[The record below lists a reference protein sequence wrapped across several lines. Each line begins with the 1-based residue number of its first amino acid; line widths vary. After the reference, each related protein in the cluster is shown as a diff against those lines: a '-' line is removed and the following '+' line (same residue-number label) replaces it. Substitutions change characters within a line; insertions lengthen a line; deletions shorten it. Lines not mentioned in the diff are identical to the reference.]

1 MKSSLDVETVSTTFE
16 FKDVNKDQNESTLK
30 VQSWFQLKILDES
43 ATPPE
48 GSSKKMNEEVQLKRS
63 ERKEESG
70 SPPGRSDKKLRDEVQ
85 LEIDSK
91 MFMLHWNNSCMIAF

>member
-16 FKDVNKDQNESTLK
+16 FKDVHKDQNESTLK

-70 SPPGRSDKKLRDEVQ
+70 IPPGRSDKKLRDEVQ

>member
-91 MFMLHWNNSCMIAF
+91 MFMLHWNNSFAIIF